1 MNPAQRGA
9 IIVSWTG
16 VRTGREGKGLGVFG
30 QAMQR
35 NEELE
40 KEGRVSGTRVYLNT
54 TGSQAGQVILDGVY
68 TELQRLLLD
77 DDFAK
82 SLRDAAIVCDGFQV
96 NLCVGGA
103 PDSLTELMGSYAQ
116 TLTEHGLLG

>member
-1 MNPAQRGA
+1 MNPGQRGA

-40 KEGRVSGTRVYLNT
+40 KEGRISGTRVYLNT

-68 TELQRLLLD
+68 SELQRLLLD
-77 DDFAK
+77 DDFVK
-82 SLRDAAIVCDGFQV
+82 GLQEAAIVCDGFQV

-103 PDSLTELMGSYAQ
+103 PDSLTEQMGSYAQ
-116 TLTEHGLLG
+116 TLEEHGLLG